1 MLPTRSAYCTSQ
13 TLGGTYAYGNGNA
26 EGSLFPAGAR
36 RAFLVGCPAYRE
48 GCSRVPP
55 QQLER
60 EGEGLAFIMG
70 GGAKVDLPQA
80 LCELFNEEFLPGTA
94 SPSFDV
100 DRMLDSCFEVPELEV
115 AGASAADA
123 TVPTTPPPVET
134 VVSTTPALAVRNSTT
149 IRTPTKEEILAAA
162 QSNEVLLAGRQQWAN
177 LLSQAERVLT
187 AQEIATL
194 KKNRRRAKGAVDA
207 RNSRNKRKKG
217 AEKNGEQFD
226 AVMRQNKQLQN
237 TVAQMGADNAAL
249 QKELAALRNQL
260 AVNNNAP

>member
-1 MLPTRSAYCTSQ
+1 
-13 TLGGTYAYGNGNA
+13 
-26 EGSLFPAGAR
+26 
-36 RAFLVGCPAYRE
+36 
-48 GCSRVPP
+48 
-55 QQLER
+55 
-60 EGEGLAFIMG
+60 MG

-80 LCELFNEEFLPGTA
+80 LSELFNEEFISATA

-100 DRMLDSCFEVPELEV
+100 NRMLDSCFEVPDLEV

-134 VVSTTPALAVRNSTT
+134 VVSTPPAPALAVRNSTT

-162 QSNEVLLAGRQQWAN
+162 QSNEVLLASRQQWAN

-217 AEKNGEQFD
+217 AEKNGKQFD

-237 TVAQMGADNAAL
+237 TVAQMGAENAAL
-249 QKELAALRNQL
+249 QKELAALRKQL
-260 AVNNNAP
+260 AANNNAQ